1 MLLENLKERFF
12 NWKFFSENRNG
23 LFKFGDYS
31 YFHHS
36 TIFDCF
42 LYEELGYLTKVDGAV
57 TSFKVGTANKNFLK
71 AVIFPA
77 KMKIIEDNYL
87 NDVIDVLK
95 HDRIDLFDLY
105 KNRHIYHFDLDFYYF
120 SEYEILSEALK
131 KTFGKDYYDL
141 FMHLNPNFDSLS
153 VEEQEDVARN
163 FHIFVNNLKNDY
175 APLAIEYRKVCE
187 NYDRN
192 LYCTNKL

>member
-36 TIFDCF
+36 TIFYCF
-42 LYEELGYLTKVDGAV
+42 PYEESGYLTKVDGAG